1 MNVSTVAE
9 LIAAVDSSGVDKIL
23 VAAGTYNLTTRM
35 CMNFAG
41 FLPYE
46 RSYSYEDRISGEAFT
61 DGAAICIN
69 RAVTIEAQV
78 PGSVVLNAGSAVR
91 RTLTRRGERWI
102 DKYGPNFLEEG
113 LRVLVVETGGTATLI
128 GLNITGGW
136 ASVRSDALLNTCALE
151 LTLELTGCCARAH
164 GFGVAV

>member
-78 PGSVVLNAGSAVR
+78 PGSVVLNVVHGDSNQR
-91 RTLTRRGERWI
+91 
-102 DKYGPNFLEEG
+102 
-113 LRVLVVETGGTATLI
+113 LRVFFVDSGGTARLI
-128 GLNITGGW
+128 GLNITGGY
-136 ASVRSDALLNTCALE
+136 AAVRSVALLNPCA
-151 LTLELTGCCARAH
+151 LELTGCCARAH
-164 GFGVAV
+164 GIAV